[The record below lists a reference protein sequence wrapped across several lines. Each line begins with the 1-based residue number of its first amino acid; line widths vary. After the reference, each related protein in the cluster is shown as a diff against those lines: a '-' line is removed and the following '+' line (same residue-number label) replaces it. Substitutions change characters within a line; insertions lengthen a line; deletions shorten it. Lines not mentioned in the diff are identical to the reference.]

1 MSTTRAI
8 AASCASSTSFHR
20 EIDGL
25 KASRLADAA
34 AKLGEHPWNMI
45 LLTAIVLLA
54 LQVLEEATGPRTP
67 VQSPF
72 T

>member
-1 MSTTRAI
+1 
-8 AASCASSTSFHR
+8 
-20 EIDGL
+20 
-25 KASRLADAA
+25 
-34 AKLGEHPWNMI
+34 MI